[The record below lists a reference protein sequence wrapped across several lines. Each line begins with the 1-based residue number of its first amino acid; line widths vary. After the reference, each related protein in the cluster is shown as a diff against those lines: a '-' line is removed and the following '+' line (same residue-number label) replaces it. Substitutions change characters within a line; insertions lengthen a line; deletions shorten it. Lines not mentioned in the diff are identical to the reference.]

1 MGINLRETE
10 VQEMNMCELVF
21 NDCYV
26 KDKQAMYRNYS
37 IDISARDFIR
47 EIYKSKNIAM
57 PYEFWNNDD
66 SFDEIMHDNLQ
77 YDHTTFD
84 GMMAILYSMM
94 WSKAE
99 IREVLLKVSKGQN
112 IETLI

>member
-26 KDKQAMYRNYS
+26 KDNEAMYRNYA

-57 PYEFWNNDD
+57 PYGFWDNDD
-66 SFDEIMHDNLQ
+66 FFDEIMIDNLQ

-84 GMMAILYSMM
+84 GMMAILYSMI

-99 IREVLLKVSKGQN
+99 MREVLLKVSKGRD
-112 IETLI
+112 IKTLI